1 MLLKKQK
8 CKIYNLGSENYI
20 SMHSLAKKI
29 KYIINKN
36 IIIKCENKKNSVGNL
51 YRKYYMP
58 DISLIKNEFNL
69 IEKKSLEESI
79 EEILD
84 YNKF

>member
-1 MLLKKQK
+1 
-8 CKIYNLGSENYI
+8 
-20 SMHSLAKKI
+20 
-29 KYIINKN
+29 
-36 IIIKCENKKNSVGNL
+36 
-51 YRKYYMP
+51 MP